1 MLLNTELRDQL
12 LHLLDEGMLGC
23 VRADVGVQQVSLF
36 IMDGHVLAAASDR
49 DDQHFLRRLVTAGH
63 LEQGQVKHLAKLAN
77 GHTVGGTLWD
87 VLEPPVCEQITY
99 DRFRENVASFLTGQG
114 SATFEPMDAL
124 IIGHLQ
130 IGHDSRALIGDLE
143 VLLGRSAAL
152 RTQTGMAT
160 MVAPKTKPRK
170 KGLLPVW
177 KLLGEDTTVGQVVQ
191 ASPLEELAT
200 LDVLVEMMDG
210 GYLTASA
217 VIEPEEFDEEELL
230 AEIERATGPLP
241 LMDDDPSAPLP
252 DADLD
257 ETVDDP
263 QPQNEK
269 LSADG
274 FLKGPDVDV
283 YEQELAMF
291 ADNDSFRGGGQEG
304 HFSKS
309 VDELNAERIDL
320 TFHDDPPTDQPETVE
335 MPAAPEGAGGVKMN
349 FGGPALSN
357 PDALAKIAV
366 ANDVLLALSSAFD
379 AQNSAGAGS
388 AQVQLLLDGAPSEFA
403 SLFVGLTAGSDGTA
417 APAAMLQN
425 LRKRPATE
433 HRRYLNRALADLIE
447 RAMNMGA
454 ENLDDEHV
462 DAFLEKCVGYQA
474 RLGL

>member
-1 MLLNTELRDQL
+1 MNTELRDQL

-23 VRADVGVQQVSLF
+23 VRADVGAHQVALY
-36 IMDGHVLAAASDR
+36 IMDGHVLAATSEQ
-49 DDQHFLRRLVTAGH
+49 DDQNFLRRLIAAGH
-63 LEQGQVKHLAKLAN
+63 LEKGQVKHLAKLAN
-77 GHTVGGTLWD
+77 GHTVGSTLWE
-87 VLEPPVCEQITY
+87 VIEPPVCEQITF
-99 DRFRENVASFLTGQG
+99 DRFRENLAAFLTGAG
-114 SATFEPMDAL
+114 GATFEPMEAL
-124 IIGHLQ
+124 FVGHLQ
-130 IGHDSRALIGDLE
+130 VGHDSRAMVGDLE

-152 RTQTGMAT
+152 RTHTGMAT
-160 MVAPKTKPRK
+160 LVSPKTKPRK

-177 KLLGEDTTVGQVVQ
+177 HLLDSDTTVGQIVQ
-191 ASPLEELAT
+191 SSPLEELAT
-200 LDVLVEMMDG
+200 LDVLVEMMDAG
-210 GYLTASA
+210 NLMAQA
-217 VIEPEEFDEEELL
+217 VMEPEEFDEEELL

-241 LMDDDPSAPLP
+241 LMTEDPSAPLP
-252 DADLD
+252 DPELE

-263 QPQNEK
+263 EQAEPE
-269 LSADG
+269 LVLDREG
-274 FLKGPDVDV
+274 FQRAPDVDV

-291 ADNDSFRGGGQEG
+291 ADNDISRGAGEEG

-309 VDELNAERIDL
+309 VDELNAERVDL
-320 TFHDDPPTDQPETVE
+320 TFLEETADADVVE
-335 MPAAPEGAGGVKMN
+335 MPSAPEGASGVRMN

-357 PDALAKIAV
+357 PDALAKITV
-366 ANDVLLALSSAFD
+366 ANDVLIALSSAYD
-379 AQNSAGAGS
+379 TQSSAGAGS

-403 SLFVGLTAGSDGTA
+403 ALFVGLEAASDGEA
-417 APAAMLQN
+417 PPAAMLQN